1 MQLLYALAKL
11 RTPFLDTVLGALT
24 NCGGEIVFMAVAI
37 IVFWCVSKSCGYYML
52 TVGFVGTIVNQFL
65 KLVFRIPRP
74 WVKDP
79 NFQIVESAR
88 AEATGYSFPSGHTQN
103 VFASFGCLGRWTKRT
118 WLRVACAAR
127 GGAARTY
134 NKEETTMA
142 TRKKTDRAAAE
153 AWLSEPVTVRLFRDN
168 GSYKEDKVVTVNGE
182 TVRIPRGEDVI
193 IPRRFALV
201 LAQGEAQDARTGA
214 LIERETA
221 RFAAESGA
229 LGL

>member
-1 MQLLYALAKL
+1 
-11 RTPFLDTVLGALT
+11 
-24 NCGGEIVFMAVAI
+24 
-37 IVFWCVSKSCGYYML
+37 
-52 TVGFVGTIVNQFL
+52 
-65 KLVFRIPRP
+65 
-74 WVKDP
+74 
-79 NFQIVESAR
+79 
-88 AEATGYSFPSGHTQN
+88 
-103 VFASFGCLGRWTKRT
+103 
-118 WLRVACAAR
+118 
-127 GGAARTY
+127 
-134 NKEETTMA
+134 MA

-168 GSYKEDKVVTVNGE
+168 GSYKEDKVVTVS
-182 TVRIPRGEDVI
+182 GEDVI

>member
-79 NFQIVESAR
+79 DFRIVESAR
-88 AEATGYSFPSGHTQN
+88 GPRPPLLVPERAHAE
-103 VFASFGCLGRWTKRT
+103 CLCL
-118 WLRVACAAR
+118 LRLPRPAGR
-127 GGAARTY
+127 GGHGC
-134 NKEETTMA
+134 
-142 TRKKTDRAAAE
+142 
-153 AWLSEPVTVRLFRDN
+153 AWSAP
-168 GSYKEDKVVTVNGE
+168 S
-182 TVRIPRGEDVI
+182 
-193 IPRRFALV
+193 
-201 LAQGEAQDARTGA
+201 
-214 LIERETA
+214 
-221 RFAAESGA
+221 
-229 LGL
+229 

>member
-1 MQLLYALAKL
+1 
-11 RTPFLDTVLGALT
+11 
-24 NCGGEIVFMAVAI
+24 
-37 IVFWCVSKSCGYYML
+37 
-52 TVGFVGTIVNQFL
+52 
-65 KLVFRIPRP
+65 
-74 WVKDP
+74 
-79 NFQIVESAR
+79 
-88 AEATGYSFPSGHTQN
+88 
-103 VFASFGCLGRWTKRT
+103 
-118 WLRVACAAR
+118 
-127 GGAARTY
+127 
-134 NKEETTMA
+134 MA

-168 GSYKEDKVVTVNGE
+168 GSYKEDKLVTVNGE
-182 TVRIPRGEDVI
+182 TVR

>member
-1 MQLLYALAKL
+1 
-11 RTPFLDTVLGALT
+11 
-24 NCGGEIVFMAVAI
+24 
-37 IVFWCVSKSCGYYML
+37 
-52 TVGFVGTIVNQFL
+52 
-65 KLVFRIPRP
+65 
-74 WVKDP
+74 
-79 NFQIVESAR
+79 
-88 AEATGYSFPSGHTQN
+88 
-103 VFASFGCLGRWTKRT
+103 
-118 WLRVACAAR
+118 
-127 GGAARTY
+127 
-134 NKEETTMA
+134 MA

-182 TVRIPRGEDVI
+182 TVRIPRGEDVT

-229 LGL
+229 LGLCPWRRFSRRSRASTRSAPTHGTTRQSCCGSTNARA